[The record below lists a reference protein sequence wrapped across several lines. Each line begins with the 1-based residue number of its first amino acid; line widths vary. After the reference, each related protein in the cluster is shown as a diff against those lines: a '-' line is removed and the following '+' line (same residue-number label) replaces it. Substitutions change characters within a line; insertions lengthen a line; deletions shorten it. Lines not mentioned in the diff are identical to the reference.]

1 MRTSLTSLGRALAA
15 LWRRLDNEPLVRWL
29 GSIAGLTALVQL
41 LAALDVVTADVA
53 TALTAFLVA
62 AGVGAAKVV
71 RDQVDGPQTAQAKAD
86 QITRDPLRELIHRHD
101 ADTPKAGD

>member
-1 MRTSLTSLGRALAA
+1 MRTPLTSLGRALAA

-41 LAALDVVTADVA
+41 LAAAGVVSADVA

-62 AGVGAAKVV
+62 AGVGAAKHVRSQVV
-71 RDQVDGPQTAQAKAD
+71 GPVTASQMVRLPG
-86 QITRDPLRELIHRHD
+86 TDP
-101 ADTPKAGD
+101 TKAGD